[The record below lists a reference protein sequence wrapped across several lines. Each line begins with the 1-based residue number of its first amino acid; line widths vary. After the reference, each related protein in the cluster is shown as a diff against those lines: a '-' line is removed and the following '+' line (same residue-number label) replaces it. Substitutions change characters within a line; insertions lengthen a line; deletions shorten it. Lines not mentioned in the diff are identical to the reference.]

1 MPILPLTSLQAP
13 VFLVNS
19 RLGRFDATPSGF
31 NTLTRHPLF
40 RSYGVNMPSSFARVL
55 SIALGFSPCLPVSV
69 YGTVTLMTP
78 YEVFLGS
85 VKSASSPLRTP
96 RHSSGLT
103 ACGFAYTPPS
113 KLGPGQP
120 TPGCAYP
127 SASPFSQTSQRWYR
141 NINLL
146 SIAYSL
152 RPRLRT
158 D

>member
-1 MPILPLTSLQAP
+1 M
-13 VFLVNS
+13 FLVNS

-31 NTLTRHPLF
+31 NTLMRHPLF
-40 RSYGVNMPSSFARVL
+40 QSYGVNLPSSFARVL

-69 YGTVTLMTP
+69 YGTVIHTTP
-78 YEVFLGS
+78 YEAFLDS
-85 VKSASSPLRTP
+85 MKSTGSPLRTP
-96 RHSSGLT
+96 RNTPGLT
-103 ACGFAYTPPS
+103 MAGFAKPS
-113 KLGPGQP
+113 PSVLVPGQP
-120 TPGCAYP
+120 TPGRAYP
-127 SASPFSQTSQRWYR
+127 SAIPFSQTPYRRYR